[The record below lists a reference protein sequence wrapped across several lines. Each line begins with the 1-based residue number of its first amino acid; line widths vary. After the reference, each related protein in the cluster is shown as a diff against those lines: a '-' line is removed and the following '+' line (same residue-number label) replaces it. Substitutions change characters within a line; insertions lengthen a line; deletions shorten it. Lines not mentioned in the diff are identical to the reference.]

1 MSKLTN
7 LFARR
12 ERHAKGAAELSVV
25 VVTASL
31 VAGVFFGNG
40 LSRTAVDIADGL
52 TWIGDE
58 PTGEVIQVNPATG
71 RPELRVKVGEPGD
84 ALGLAQYDG
93 RLFVTNHTTGDLMSF
108 DLTSILVSGQ
118 RRVSKN
124 GTMHTLTH
132 DGEVYLVDDEASTI
146 ASVDPVSLDAVGAIW
161 VSPNGL
167 ADAAVDGSGAV
178 WSLDDDGELSELR
191 WSRSDRAFAASS
203 TQMVD
208 NSGDGSVLVA
218 HDRGATIFGPDSGMV
233 AQVGTDHELT
243 ADAPKLSGELL
254 APETSPSDIVPVSAP
269 DTGTVVIA
277 SPDGIREVDVTSI
290 DCASPA
296 TPEVFRERVYVP
308 CPGDGKVVQL
318 DREGNRAG
326 ADIPTPGTDTPELVL
341 DDDNLIINA
350 PGSSSGT
357 VVKGDGSMTSM
368 VRYDDS
374 VPATVPTSVDEAARA
389 DEGVVEDVLQNDP
402 IEETEEVT
410 NIEVDPD
417 EGEEE
422 QEENQGTGVRP
433 PTATGT
439 PNGGCRR
446 RCQGTAGGG
455 NGGNNG
461 GNGGNGGGGNGVG
474 GGNGGGGGGNGG
486 GGGTTNPGP
495 IAPSEAPALV
505 MQKPTGVRAEQVAE
519 GQVQVT
525 WAHAGPAAT
534 EFDISVAGG
543 ADVATV
549 PGANRQAIVE
559 VAPGRSVSFVVT
571 AVSPTNEA
579 ESSPS
584 NNVSTSGR
592 PGAPSNVTGDA
603 RYETN
608 GNIQTYIVNVR
619 WGAAEPNGSPVGRY
633 DVTVSTPNG
642 VQTAST
648 DGSGRTAQVSWSCD
662 YSVDPACPIGGDYTL
677 SVIASNERGA
687 GPEGT
692 ATGAGPAQPAPP
704 LPANNAD
711 LVDSAATTWSGDS
724 REGIGVTTLRLSPP
738 ADWAGFSG
746 TCEWTHN
753 GNKAGVDTGPVA
765 CNATTL
771 RVNVN
776 NDYIRRPADGKV
788 THSIV
793 FTANNANGTA
803 TSRRYTWV
811 TEQATLCQ
819 NCQIP

>member
-1 MSKLTN
+1 MKKLTH
-7 LFARR
+7 LLAKRQ
-12 ERHAKGAAELSVV
+12 RHAKGAAELSVV

-178 WSLDDDGELSELR
+178 WSLDDNGELSELR

-218 HDRGATIFGPDSGMV
+218 HDRGATVFGPDSGMV
-233 AQVGTDHELT
+233 AQVGTDDELT

-296 TPEVFRERVYVP
+296 TPEVFRGRVYVP

-389 DEGVVEDVLQNDP
+389 DEAVVEDVLQDDP
-402 IEETEEVT
+402 IEEADEVV

-422 QEENQGTGVRP
+422 DDDNTGVRP
-433 PTATGT
+433 PTTTGN
-439 PNGGCRR
+439 P
-446 RCQGTAGGG
+446 GGG
-455 NGGNNG
+455 NGGGCHRHCPGVTGG
-461 GNGGNGGGGNGVG
+461 GNGGNGGGGNGG
-474 GGNGGGGGGNGG
+474 GHHGGGG
-486 GGGTTNPGP
+486 GGGTTTDPGP

-505 MQKPTGVRAEQVAE
+505 LQKPSNVRAEQVAE

-534 EFDISVAGG
+534 EFDISVANGG
-543 ADVATV
+543 DVATV

-571 AVSPTNEA
+571 AVSATQEA
-579 ESSPS
+579 ESQPS

-608 GNIQTYIVNVR
+608 GNVQTYLVTVR
-619 WGAAEPNGSPVGRY
+619 WGAAEPNGSPVSRY
-633 DVTVSTPNG
+633 DVTISTPNG

-648 DGSGRTAQVSWSCD
+648 DGNGRTAQVSWSCD
-662 YSVDPACPIGGDYTL
+662 YSVDPSCPIGGDYTA
-677 SVIASNERGA
+677 SVIATNERGA

-692 ATGAGPAQPAPP
+692 ASGAGPAQPAPP
-704 LPANNAD
+704 LPAGNAD

-724 REGIGVTTLRLSPP
+724 REGIGSTTLRLSPP
-738 ADWAGFSG
+738 ADWAGFTG

-753 GNKAGVDTGPVA
+753 GNKAGVTTGPVA

-771 RVNVN
+771 KVNVN
-776 NDYIRRPADGKV
+776 NGYIRRPADGKV

-793 FTANNANGTA
+793 FTATNANGTA
-803 TSRRYTWV
+803 TSKRYTWV

-819 NCQIP
+819 NCPNP